1 MADLFEGMGGSYV
14 IGANGARERKEFTI
28 DILEVPTTEAIVND
42 ILKDV
47 EFPNPPLLQ
56 LTPKRC
62 K

>member
-47 EFPNPPLLQ
+47 EFPKSATSTT
-56 LTPKRC
+56 TPKEV
-62 K
+62 